1 MTLEAQLN
9 QTFLSLYQRPADK
22 IYQAPGR
29 VNIIGEHTDYNDGF
43 VLPAAIDYCNMIAAS
58 TRDDR
63 IIELTAVNMGLTT
76 SRFHLD
82 EEITADP
89 DASWSN
95 YIRGVVKEL
104 RQRGYQL
111 CGANL
116 VITGNVPTGA
126 GLSSSAALEMVTISC
141 LCDLSGE
148 TIDGVQ
154 AALVGQAAENNF
166 VGTQCGIMD
175 QLISALGVSERALL
189 IDCRSLETK
198 AYKLPENT
206 SLVIINSAVKRG
218 LVDSE
223 YNVRRQQCEQVSR
236 QLNVKA
242 LRDVSLTQLESHK
255 DQIDPVAYKR
265 ALHVVTEN
273 DRTVEAAQAMEAG
286 DMKRLSTL
294 MAQSHISMRDDFE
307 ITVPAID
314 TLVDIIAEVVGQNGG
329 VRMTG
334 GGFGGCVIAL
344 VPEILQQQVIDAVTE
359 QYPAKTGL
367 TPEIFI
373 CKASQ
378 GAFANQA

>member
-1 MTLEAQLN
+1 MTLEDQLN
-9 QTFLSLYQRPADK
+9 QTFLSLYQRSADK

-58 TRDDR
+58 ARDDR
-63 IIELTAVNMGLTT
+63 VIELTAVNMGLST

-95 YIRGVVKEL
+95 YIRGVVIEL
-104 RQRGYQL
+104 KQRGYQL

-126 GLSSSAALEMVTISC
+126 GLSSSAALEMVTVSC

-198 AYKLPENT
+198 TYKLPENT

-223 YNVRRQQCEQVSR
+223 YNVRRQQCEQVAR

-273 DRTVEAAQAMEAG
+273 DRTVQAAQAMEAG
-286 DMKRLSTL
+286 DMKLLSTL

-344 VPEILQQQVIDAVTE
+344 VPEALQQQVIEAVTE